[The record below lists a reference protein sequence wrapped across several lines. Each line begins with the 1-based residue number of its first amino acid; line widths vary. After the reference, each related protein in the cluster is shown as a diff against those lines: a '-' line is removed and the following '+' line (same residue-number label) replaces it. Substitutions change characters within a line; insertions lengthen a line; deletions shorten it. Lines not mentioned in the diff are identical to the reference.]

1 MDGGVQGR
9 EKDAA
14 AFYFFIDTSGR
25 IGSRRS
31 TCDCVLFHL
40 IHFDVFR
47 RFRLL
52 LNVHTHSARVG
63 GWLGIGIKDY
73 THKKKKRRIGR
84 VGFFY
89 IFSSRI
95 LDPAEQPRIV
105 NFV

>member
-14 AFYFFIDTSGR
+14 AFIFFIDTSGR
-25 IGSRRS
+25 IGRRRS
-31 TCDCVLFHL
+31 TCDCVLFDL
-40 IHFDVFR
+40 IHFYIFR

-73 THKKKKRRIGR
+73 MPKNTKKRDRLKLGEED
-84 VGFFY
+84 F
-89 IFSSRI
+89 
-95 LDPAEQPRIV
+95 
-105 NFV
+105 